1 MASWIQVADAI
12 QQLLVSS
19 FATIQTLP
27 PTKVYVGWPE
37 PNTVQKDLRDRNIDN
52 AHVSIWHTGKT
63 VPTSRYGYDEK
74 IVKFDATESV
84 TIVSNVVTIGGIP
97 TQGDNVFLHI
107 NGAHTFA
114 VHVELDDTP
123 TSIASR
129 LAAAINA
136 SALGIAAAPS
146 GAAITLSANPTVF
159 ASVVGA
165 AFGKGS
171 STTEVTREQATF
183 AATIW
188 APNEVVRDLVGSAA
202 KQYLSGMQFLD
213 FADLSK
219 GRILYAGELP
229 SDASMSAG
237 YVTGRVLY
245 SVEFATYKTEYF
257 ARVGT
262 IFGTL
267 SKSVPDGS
275 LSQIADFEV
284 F

>member
-1 MASWIQVADAI
+1 MASWLQVADAI
-12 QQLLVSS
+12 QQVLISA
-19 FATIQTLP
+19 FATLPSLP

-37 PNTVQKDLRDRNIDN
+37 PNTLQKDLRDRGTDF

-63 VPTSRYGYDEK
+63 HPTARYGYDE
-74 IVKFDATESV
+74 IIIKFDATEIV
-84 TIVSNVVTIGGIP
+84 TIANNVATISGTP
-97 TQGDNVFLHI
+97 TEGDNVFLHI

-114 VHVELDDTP
+114 VHVDLDDTIGA
-123 TSIASR
+123 IASR
-129 LAAAINA
+129 LTDAINA
-136 SALGIAAAPS
+136 SSLGISAVLGGTS
-146 GAAITLSANPTVF
+146 ITLTANPTVF
-159 ASVVGA
+159 ASVFGA

-188 APNEVVRDLVGSAA
+188 APNEVVRDQVSSVA
-202 KQYLSGMQFLD
+202 KQFLSGMQFLD
-213 FADLSK
+213 FADLSR
-219 GRILYAGELP
+219 GRILYAGEVP

-262 IFGTL
+262 IYGTL
-267 SKSVPDGS
+267 SKSVPDDS
-275 LSQIADFEV
+275 LSQIADFQV